1 MKSLLVTLFYVTVCF
16 GAKSQTI
23 DTLIDVGGYKL
34 HFNIIKGKG
43 IPILFEAGGGD
54 DGTVWDDL
62 TKTLYDSIGTTL
74 ITYDRAGT
82 GKSEIDTS
90 KINIL
95 NEIKGLETGLKKLSF
110 SHNLFLVAHS
120 LGGSYSILYSSRNS
134 KKVSGCVFIDINLP
148 CFMTKKKTRDIS
160 SSYANIMDTLRKQR
174 IGVYYLLSN
183 YENTNDLLRKTTFP
197 SRIPSTIIGSD
208 VPPYKGADS
217 VKWKSCI
224 KSFGMLPNHTYVFG
238 KNSGHYVF
246 KDDPGLVINEI
257 IKLYKEVESIQKK
270 PIRK

>member
-1 MKSLLVTLFYVTVCF
+1 MKSLLVTLFCVTICF

-23 DTLIDVGGYKL
+23 DTLIDVGGYRL

-43 IPILFEAGGGD
+43 IPILFESGGGD
-54 DGTVWDDL
+54 DGKVWDDL
-62 TKTLYDSIGTTL
+62 TKKLYDSIGTTL

-95 NEIKGLETGLKKLSF
+95 NEIKGLETGLKKLGF
-110 SHNLFLVAHS
+110 THNLFLVAHS

-148 CFMTKKKTRDIS
+148 CFMTEQKTKEIS
-160 SSYANIMDTLRKQR
+160 SSYANIMDTLKKQR

-183 YENTNDLLRKTTFP
+183 YENTNDLLRATTFP

-208 VPPYKGADS
+208 FPPYKGVDS

-224 KSFGMLPNHTYVFG
+224 KSFGMLTNHTYVLG
-238 KNSGHYVF
+238 KNCGHYIF
-246 KDDPGLVINEI
+246 KDNPDLVINEI
-257 IKLYKEVESIQKK
+257 IKLYRQVDLIHKK
-270 PIRK
+270 QLRK